1 MIMILRLKYQLFK
14 LLYIK
19 VIDVKRIIILAQIF
33 RYNVFFSFFNSQNL
47 WQYMP
52 NFCHTY
58 SLIQQILQLLFQNF
72 FGLKAN
78 TVCSTLSVTSNLLEM
93 DTSVHFI
100 VIYLNRK
107 LFSRFEIFLWFWNF
121 ENRLIIEDFM
131 DV

>member
-1 MIMILRLKYQLFK
+1 ML
-14 LLYIK
+14 
-19 VIDVKRIIILAQIF
+19 VV
-33 RYNVFFSFFNSQNL
+33 
-47 WQYMP
+47 
-52 NFCHTY
+52 T
-58 SLIQQILQLLFQNF
+58 
-72 FGLKAN
+72 

-107 LFSRFEIFLWFWNF
+107 LFSRFENFLWFWNF